1 MKKKFALI
9 GLGRFGR
16 SICHTLID
24 AGQEVLVIDSNKKK
38 INEFNDIATH
48 AVLANAQDE
57 QILRSVGIRNFDH
70 VIIAIGEDIQASILV
85 ALMIKD
91 MGVPFVT
98 AKAQNEYHGKVLE
111 KIGVDYVIHPERD
124 SGIRIAHQVVS
135 KNIIDY
141 LKLSDEYSLVEL
153 KVTNSFFYNKSLVEI
168 DFRVKF
174 GLVIIGIR
182 RNVEIIISPKAEEC
196 IKENDSLILVGG
208 IDNLDRLEAI
218 MS

>member
-24 AGQEVLVIDSNKKK
+24 AGQEVLVIDSNNKK
-38 INEFNDIATH
+38 INEFKDIATH
-48 AVLANAQDE
+48 TVLGNAQDE

-85 ALMIKD
+85 ALMIKE

-124 SGIRIAHQVVS
+124 SGIRIAHQIVS

-153 KVTNSFFYNKSLVEI
+153 KVTNAFFYNKSLVEI

-182 RNVEIIISPKAEEC
+182 RNFEIIISPTAEER
-196 IKENDSLILVGG
+196 IKENDSLILVGE